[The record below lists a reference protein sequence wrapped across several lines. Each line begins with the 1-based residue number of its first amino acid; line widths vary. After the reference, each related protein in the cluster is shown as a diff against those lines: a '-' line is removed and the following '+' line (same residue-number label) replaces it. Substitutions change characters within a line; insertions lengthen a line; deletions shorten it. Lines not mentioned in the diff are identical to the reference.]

1 MRLTTV
7 VAEAERMLELEHG
20 PEAFDLNLSALSVGR
35 VALVGIPGEPFTDV
49 GRALK
54 AAPGW
59 SLVLPC
65 CLTNGNEGYF
75 PTMDAYREGGYEARS
90 SIFKPGVAEAIVR
103 AGLDMLAELRPAEG
117 HA

>member
-1 MRLTTV
+1 M
-7 VAEAERMLELEHG
+7 
-20 PEAFDLNLSALSVGR
+20 
-35 VALVGIPGEPFTDV
+35 

-54 AAPGW
+54 DALGW

-75 PTMDAYREGGYEARS
+75 PTMDAYQEGGYEARS

-117 HA
+117 YA